1 MIFGNKYF
9 KGLIPALLLALLC
22 LFNPVI
28 AAQQTPKLDANVI
41 DPVLS
46 KIERELKLE
55 AVALED
61 LDTYLEQLPAFST
74 WAKAC
79 IDHSRSSLEDTGKH
93 LETLG
98 YAAKNEPHEVSETR
112 RIMKKEKA
120 ALENQTSICS
130 AILVRSEHAI
140 KEISIFR
147 KENLQKQSFDQ
158 GQSIISAFR
167 ESVLK
172 LPDWM
177 PDLGRVLQT
186 EGIQALSP
194 SKFLMLMSIA
204 LLSLIIGLMIRKR
217 LHRWDGKSLARWQRV
232 HLKGEDTATRLVAAG
247 ATTVHRFIMPII
259 LSMAVAAFIS
269 IETID
274 LVPTPLLAIAM
285 DGLPFLILVFAVNHF
300 VFRALGKLG
309 LREEVDPG
317 VDSALRKRLNL
328 LALIWYLGYLLF
340 QTVLANSLPEAVFFL
355 VRAVLGVILTLNVI
369 WIIWLSKGIHKTSIN
384 TSASVLATLALVV
397 AVIAELTGYRNLSGF
412 ILRGVVGTLIAYA
425 LYQIFSQLLG
435 KVLDELEVGKS
446 DWQKRLREK
455 IGVDGDDPVP
465 GLIWLRLVL
474 AVTLWALII
483 GFLLK
488 AWRVPVSEVKVLEA
502 YILQG
507 FTIGS
512 IEIVPSK
519 IFEALLVLSLLLVVN
534 GWFQRK
540 LENKWLAMTR
550 IDRGARESISTIAN
564 YVGVAIAILIA
575 LGVAGMDFSKLA
587 IVAGAL
593 SVGIGFGL
601 QNIVNNFVS
610 GLILLFE
617 RPIKTGD
624 WIVAGG
630 VEGLVKR
637 ISIRSTHIESFDHAD
652 IIVPN
657 SELISGN
664 LTNWLHKNWN
674 GRIRMKMGVAYGS
687 DTEKVRDLLVEI
699 ARSHKQ
705 VILNNPRM
713 HDPKVMF
720 LSFGDSAL
728 EFELRFFVR
737 NIQNRFDIESD
748 LNFAIDKAFREND
761 IEIPFPQRVVYLRE
775 EGASSAAQDTIEIDE
790 ADGSLEEEPPVAAP
804 ENNVP

>member
-1 MIFGNKYF
+1 MIYGNKYL
-9 KGLIPALLLALLC
+9 KSLIFTLLLALLC
-22 LFNPVI
+22 LHNPVI
-28 AAQQTPKLDANVI
+28 AAQQIPALDVSSI

-46 KIERELKLE
+46 KIERELKLDP
-55 AVALED
+55 VTLED

-74 WAKAC
+74 WAKTC
-79 IDHSRSSLEDTGKH
+79 IDGSVSSLEDTNKH

-98 YAAKNEPHEVSETR
+98 YAANNEPPEVGKTR
-112 RIMKKEKA
+112 RKIKKEKE
-120 ALENQTSICS
+120 ALESKLSICNV
-130 AILVRSEHAI
+130 ILVRSEDAI
-140 KEISIFR
+140 KKISIFR
-147 KENLQKQSFDQ
+147 KENLQKQSFDK
-158 GQSIISAFR
+158 GQSIVWAFR

-172 LPDWM
+172 VPAWI
-177 PDLGRVLQT
+177 PDLGHVLQSR
-186 EGIQALSP
+186 EGIRALSP
-194 SKFLMLMSIA
+194 SNLLMLMSIA
-204 LLSLIIGLMIRKR
+204 LLSLVTGLMIRKR
-217 LHRWDGKSLARWQRV
+217 LSRWDGKSLARWQRA

-247 ATTVHRFIMPII
+247 ASTVHRYIVPII
-259 LSMAVAAFIS
+259 LSTAVAAFIS

-274 LVPTPLLAIAM
+274 LVPTPLITIAM
-285 DGLPFLILVFAVNHF
+285 DGLPFLALVFAVNHF

-317 VDSALRKRLNL
+317 VDNALRKRLNL

-340 QTVLANSLPEAVFFL
+340 QTVLANSLSEAVFFL
-355 VRAVLGVILTLNVI
+355 VRAVLGVMLALNVI
-369 WIIWLSKGIHKTSIN
+369 WIIWLSKGIRKTSIN
-384 TSASVLATLALVV
+384 TSASVVATLALVV

-425 LYQIFSQLLG
+425 IYQIFSQLLS
-435 KVLDELEVGKS
+435 KVLDELDVGKS
-446 DWQKRLREK
+446 GWQKQLRK
-455 IGVDGDDPVP
+455 NIGVDGADPIP

-507 FTIGS
+507 FTVGS

-519 IFEALLVLSLLLVVN
+519 IFESLVVLSLLLIAN
-534 GWFQRK
+534 SWFQRG
-540 LENKWLAMTR
+540 LANKWLALTR
-550 IDRGARESISTIAN
+550 IDRGARESISTVSN
-564 YVGVAIAILIA
+564 YAGVAIAILIA

-637 ISIRSTHIESFDHAD
+637 ISIRSTQIESFDHAD

-664 LTNWLHKNWN
+664 LTNWLHKSWN
-674 GRIRMKMGVAYGS
+674 GRIRMKLGVAYGS
-687 DTEKVRDLLVEI
+687 DTEKVRDVLLEI
-699 ARSHKQ
+699 ARNHKQ

-720 LSFGDSAL
+720 LSFGDSSL
-728 EFELRFFVR
+728 NFELRFFVR

-775 EGASSAAQDTIEIDE
+775 EGSGSTEHDMLE
-790 ADGSLEEEPPVAAP
+790 ADDEPLSVEEESSQTPAP
-804 ENNVP
+804 